1 MAFYI
6 CLALAAAVTVG
17 SIVYYCRNRDIIGFL
32 ETPVHALLS
41 LSLINTCILYIP
53 WFIHVWKAEDIGHG
67 KGLLI
72 VPLMIVRLMQTV
84 SLDADYETALEMV
97 KFASV
102 SGVSIH
108 FLEFYAVL
116 LSYVSVMV
124 PVTGIMTIMG
134 FFANQIGF
142 VIATSRLSGKR
153 NIYVFNG
160 IGERNLNLAESI
172 WNSEGW
178 GRRNCSFLFCNVRGN
193 PGEEARRKIGL
204 IGGRFTGEYPSRLL
218 RIVLYRKNRKVS
230 FFLLEEDD
238 LNFNNAIG
246 ILKAAGRMSGSGSR
260 KNADHTNWKESDR
273 VSVHLLLGS
282 DELAG
287 ILDAQKKYG
296 IFVRVMDAEQMY
308 VQDLYR
314 RLPPFSC
321 MKRGR
326 DSIQMMIYGKG
337 SVAEEAFM
345 RALWMGC
352 NACTPLKIWYVSE
365 DAEAFRARLRV
376 TCPALFDDAL
386 AGGERFELCFET
398 ITETGQLY
406 RAIGDGNP
414 KAVDASKT
422 VSAGMGRADFLRSDY
437 LVLAGESDEENIRT
451 AMWFRTWFARQI
463 PENELQPLIA
473 VYIRDER
480 RAEQAEN
487 LCIQESRDSYDLHVF
502 GTEARLFTARNILHS
517 KLAHCLYRIQ
527 LSYSLKDL
535 DDIPTPDQKSEA
547 WMELNQSI
555 YNYKSSEASA
565 QYIVNRLYDAGA
577 LLEAMRKESGSP
589 DREYTGYEQA
599 CFFREALVK
608 NAHDGNRERL
618 DTIIAIYEEKIA
630 DPKMLELLSRT
641 EHRRWTAYMAVNGWI
656 ILPKE
661 SLVEWMKNNKG
672 SHKDYLRLR
681 HACMAGWEEL
691 DELSLIKT
699 NGKDADVFKESD
711 RRMVKGVKHFV
722 V

>member
-6 CLALAAAVTVG
+6 CLAVAAAVTVG
-17 SIVYYCRNRDIIGFL
+17 SIVYYHRNRDIIGFL

-53 WFIHVWKAEDIGHG
+53 WFIHVWKVEDIDLG
-67 KGLLI
+67 KGFLI
-72 VPLMIVRLMQTV
+72 LPLMIVRLMQTV

-102 SGVSIH
+102 SGVNIH

-142 VIATSRLSGKR
+142 VIASSRLSGKR

-160 IGERNLNLAESI
+160 IGERNLNLATSI
-172 WNSEGW
+172 WNSEGQ
-178 GRRNCSFLFCNVRGN
+178 GRRNCSFLFCNVRA
-193 PGEEARRKIGL
+193 PGEEAKRKIGL
-204 IGGRFTGEYPSRLL
+204 IRGHFTGEYPSRLL
-218 RIVLYRKNRKVS
+218 RLVLYRKNRKVT

-238 LNFNNAIG
+238 LNFNNAVG
-246 ILKAAGRMSGSGSR
+246 ILRAAGKMSSSGN
-260 KNADHTNWKESDR
+260 KTNAGGNKWKESDR
-273 VSVHLLLGS
+273 ISIHLLLGS

-287 ILDAQKKYG
+287 ILDAQDKYG

-308 VQDLYR
+308 VQDLFR

-321 MKRGR
+321 TKRGR

-337 SVAEEAFM
+337 SVAEEALI
-345 RALWMGC
+345 RALWMGR
-352 NACTPLKIWYVSE
+352 NALTPLKIWYVSE
-365 DAEAFRARLRV
+365 EAEAFRARLRV
-376 TCPALFDDAL
+376 ICPALFDPAL
-386 AGGERFELCFET
+386 AGGERYELCFET
-398 ITETGQLY
+398 ITENGQLY
-406 RAIGDGNP
+406 RAIRDGKP
-414 KAVDASKT
+414 KAVDASET
-422 VSAGMGRADFLRSDY
+422 VSAGLGRADFLRSDY
-437 LVLAGESDEENIRT
+437 LILAGESDEENIRS

-473 VYIRDER
+473 VYVRDEK

-487 LCIQESRDSYDLHVF
+487 LCIQESRESYDLHVF

-517 KLAHCLYRIQ
+517 KLAQCLYRIQ
-527 LSYSLKDL
+527 LSYSLADL
-535 DDIPTPDQKSEA
+535 DDIPTPDQKSAA

-608 NAHDGNRERL
+608 DALDGNRERL
-618 DTIIAIYEEKIA
+618 DAIIAIYEEKIA

-641 EHRRWTAYMAVNGWI
+641 EHRRWTTYMAVNGWI

-661 SLVEWMKNNKG
+661 KLAEWMKNNNG

-681 HACMAGWEEL
+681 HACMAGWDEL
-691 DELSLIKT
+691 EELSLIKT
-699 NGKDADVFKESD
+699 NGEDADKFKESD
-711 RRMVKGVKHFV
+711 RRMVKGVKYFV